1 MSKFIYGVPIPEYW
15 EQPPTFVHWVDAFS
29 PEELDL
35 LQEEAKSA
43 EAKATVG
50 MGEEDEKIRR
60 TDLLWLCPEKF
71 GWAYDRVAYV
81 VAKVNFY
88 HYRYSLN
95 HIAGQM
101 QLGNYKA
108 TNKGKY
114 DWHTDNGYDSMRK
127 LSFIMQLSN
136 PEDYEGGKVQ
146 MKTGP
151 EKMDMLPNK
160 RGDMIIFPSHV
171 LHRVTP
177 VTKGERQ
184 SLVSWISGP
193 GFI

>member
-1 MSKFIYGVPIPEYW
+1 MGNPTGCTVPTYW
-15 EQPPTFVHWVDAFS
+15 EQPPAFVHWVDAFS

-35 LQEEAKSA
+35 LQEEAKKS
-43 EAKATVG
+43 ECKATVG
-50 MGEEDEKIRR
+50 MDEENDEIRR
-60 TDLLWLCPEKF
+60 TDLLWLCPEEF
-71 GWAYDRVAYV
+71 GWAYERVALV

-95 HIAGQM
+95 YIAGKM

-108 TNKGKY
+108 KNKGKY
-114 DWHTDNGYDSMRK
+114 DWHTDNGYDAMRK

-136 PEDYEGGKVQ
+136 PDEYKGGEVQ
-146 MKTGP
+146 IKTGP
-151 EKMDMLPNK
+151 KKHGPLPNN

-177 VTKGERQ
+177 VEKGDRQ
-184 SLVSWISGP
+184 SLVAWISGP
-193 GFI
+193 GFE